1 MAIFVCFVDCSA
13 ECCAAGGC
21 GAEFWALGGLF
32 GLAFGG
38 GSGCCAGVVAGLVG
52 LLGSAGHDFAGGGT
66 PLVHAV
72 DDGCSEDSAV
82 VDVGLSVRVVLGEC
96 SPGFLAVKSWCGAPF
111 QSVLDIAD
119 GPTILEEG
127 FHHVENVFL

>member
-13 ECCAAGGC
+13 KGCAAGGC
-21 GAEFWALGGLF
+21 GAEFWALGVLF
-32 GLAFGG
+32 GLAFGC
-38 GSGCCAGVVAGLVG
+38 GSGCGAGVGAGFLG
-52 LLGSAGHDFAGGGT
+52 LLGSAGHDFAVGGT

-96 SPGFLAVKSWCGAPF
+96 SPGFFAVKSWCGAPF
-111 QSVLDIAD
+111 EGVLDIAD